1 MQKHKL
7 NKTTVFRFRRF
18 CRAAYAAFN
27 SLHRVVNIGRLASY
41 IADRQLHKSA
51 VATAFCLALL
61 PVQSWAQADDT
72 LDEHTL
78 PVVDI
83 IVQAD
88 TLFGS
93 PEPAA
98 VLTAEHFSN
107 SSVRT
112 LGDLIAMLPGVDLRS
127 RGGNDV
133 QGDLAMRGGSFDQT
147 VLLLNGIN
155 LTDAQTGHH
164 ILDLPVD
171 ISMVQRVE
179 LLSPAQ
185 LMARGIASFCGA
197 VNIVVCEEYRDHLLA
212 HLSAGSYGTAKAS
225 LLATK
230 TAGPWAVTVAGAYNR
245 SDGYMP
251 NTDYHH
257 GSLFLQAARHSSR
270 HDWHLQLGGQTKDFG
285 SQAFYSIAYPD
296 QFEATRTLTG
306 SLLHIRRWQD
316 TRMETAL
323 YGRLH
328 SDRFELFRDG
338 YAVAPAWYSGHNRH
352 LSSISGLR
360 SRLSRKL
367 GIGQALAGV
376 ELRREGIWSNVLGE
390 PDSTLHAP
398 YTHAVSRLNATL
410 FTGYAVTLGPLQAE
424 ATALGLYNTAMGF
437 DYGLSLSAR
446 YRIARNA
453 HLAASVSRAHR
464 KPTFTDLYYQSVN
477 HVANPAL
484 NGEHSLTAELSA
496 HYTPRHFALQATLY
510 HRAGR
515 DIIDWVRSPDEEIW
529 YAMNHT
535 AVNATGVDLSFTYR
549 PQHALQ
555 PSVGGCYSYC
565 HINRLEGEQISAYA
579 LEHLRHKALFYAAL
593 SPLPRLRLKADA
605 EYRLR
610 EGVFTDGE
618 GNLCN
623 YGAAWLLNAVVE
635 YTLTPLRGTAL
646 TLYAEGRNLLD
657 TQYRDHGGVPQP
669 GRTIMAG
676 LKLNMDKQ

>member
-185 LMARGIASFCGA
+185 LMARGIASF
-197 VNIVVCEEYRDHLLA
+197 DF
-212 HLSAGSYGTAKAS
+212 AS
-225 LLATK
+225 LL
-230 TAGPWAVTVAGAYNR
+230 
-245 SDGYMP
+245 D
-251 NTDYHH
+251 
-257 GSLFLQAARHSSR
+257 
-270 HDWHLQLGGQTKDFG
+270 
-285 SQAFYSIAYPD
+285 
-296 QFEATRTLTG
+296 
-306 SLLHIRRWQD
+306 RR
-316 TRMETAL
+316 
-323 YGRLH
+323 GR
-328 SDRFELFRDG
+328 
-338 YAVAPAWYSGHNRH
+338 RH
-352 LSSISGLR
+352 LLPAALLWRRADRERRRHAGGRRGRGALR
-360 SRLSRKL
+360 L
-367 GIGQALAGV
+367 GN
-376 ELRREGIWSNVLGE
+376 RR
-390 PDSTLHAP
+390 
-398 YTHAVSRLNATL
+398 
-410 FTGYAVTLGPLQAE
+410 
-424 ATALGLYNTAMGF
+424 
-437 DYGLSLSAR
+437 
-446 YRIARNA
+446 
-453 HLAASVSRAHR
+453 
-464 KPTFTDLYYQSVN
+464 
-477 HVANPAL
+477 PA
-484 NGEHSLTAELSA
+484 
-496 HYTPRHFALQATLY
+496 
-510 HRAGR
+510 RAGR
-515 DIIDWVRSPDEEIW
+515 R
-529 YAMNHT
+529 
-535 AVNATGVDLSFTYR
+535 
-549 PQHALQ
+549 
-555 PSVGGCYSYC
+555 
-565 HINRLEGEQISAYA
+565 
-579 LEHLRHKALFYAAL
+579 
-593 SPLPRLRLKADA
+593 
-605 EYRLR
+605 
-610 EGVFTDGE
+610 
-618 GNLCN
+618 
-623 YGAAWLLNAVVE
+623 GAARRAV
-635 YTLTPLRGTAL
+635 
-646 TLYAEGRNLLD
+646 EGGIAAR
-657 TQYRDHGGVPQP
+657 
-669 GRTIMAG
+669 
-676 LKLNMDKQ
+676 KC